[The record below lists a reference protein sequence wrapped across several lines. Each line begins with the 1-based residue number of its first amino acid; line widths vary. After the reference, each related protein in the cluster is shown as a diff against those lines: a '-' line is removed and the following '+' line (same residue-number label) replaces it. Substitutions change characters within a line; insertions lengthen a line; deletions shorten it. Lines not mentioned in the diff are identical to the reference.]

1 MATQEFQLQEASS
14 NMRNICSKV
23 DYPID
28 PLQNPKPLYD
38 FRHFTPHLQDLQ
50 HPRFQCEQQ
59 RWDAEAKTLPSIL
72 AKLEQVFNPDLS
84 ISLECLIHQRLP
96 MKRQN
101 IWVRKSNTPLCRERM
116 KKVWPRGNTWIPQ
129 VIRSL
134 YSRWCKK
141 SKGWQMSNWLKYI
154 LWNILKHCDIHT
166 AYKFWSRVSC
176 WGCRKP
182 WHLWVSQHKHPSKP
196 SPVEFFPCGG
206 DESHMS

>member
-129 VIRSL
+129 VPIRSDPFTADGAR
-134 YSRWCKK
+134 SPRAGKCQTDW
-141 SKGWQMSNWLKYI
+141 NTLKYSET
-154 LWNILKHCDIHT
+154 LWHT
-166 AYKFWSRVSC
+166 YSI
-176 WGCRKP
+176 
-182 WHLWVSQHKHPSKP
+182 
-196 SPVEFFPCGG
+196 
-206 DESHMS
+206 